1 MPVETES
8 DGAKA
13 AVTDP
18 RYKQAQAIGAGD
30 KGREMLE
37 HVVQGATLNAAEEAS
52 ALDYLLGTPAA
63 GVFTID
69 VEIDTPVGRAPATF
83 VVQSQDGAALEKA
96 ETLHRDA
103 NTGLLQQLPASAA
116 IVSLATLKLVD
127 AAHPA
132 GINIRT
138 DAKWL
143 TMVITDALG
152 NTSPHKFADPGEA
165 LLRRF
170 TGQQGLLL
178 FVAQEI
184 RRVSGYD
191 EGRVSQ
197 SKRKLVAAA
206 LD

>member
-1 MPVETES
+1 MSVETEQ
-8 DGAKA
+8 DAANA
-13 AVTDP
+13 AVKDP

-37 HVVQGATLNAAEEAS
+37 HVAQGATLNAVEEAS
-52 ALDYLLGTPAA
+52 ALDYLLGTPKA

-69 VEIDTPVGRAPATF
+69 VDIDTPVGRAPATF
-83 VVQSQDGAALEKA
+83 VVQSQDGDKLERVEK
-96 ETLHRDA
+96 LHRDD
-103 NTGLLQQLPASAA
+103 NTGLLRQLPASAA
-116 IVSLATLKLVD
+116 IVALATLKLVD
-127 AAHPA
+127 AAHPD
-132 GINIRT
+132 GIDIRT
-138 DAKWL
+138 DQKWL

-152 NTSPHKFADPGEA
+152 NTAPHTFADPGEA

-178 FVAQEI
+178 FVAQQV
-184 RRVSGYD
+184 RTVSGYD